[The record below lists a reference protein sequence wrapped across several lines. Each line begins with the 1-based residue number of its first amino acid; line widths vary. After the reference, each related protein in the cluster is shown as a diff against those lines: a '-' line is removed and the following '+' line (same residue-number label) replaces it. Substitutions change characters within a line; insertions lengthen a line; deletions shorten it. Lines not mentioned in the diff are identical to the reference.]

1 MKIQWTLR
9 LVAILAA
16 IALVAALLTFGPS
29 ACTSYFSAKK
39 QAEVSKGQAGAAIDS
54 GAEAMNTVSDV
65 EQNAAITRETTKEA
79 QHEVESAPAG
89 DSNDAADRAACR
101 MRSYANSER
110 CARLR
115 AARPAVAGRPDPA
128 R

>member
-1 MKIQWTLR
+1 MNRTTL
-9 LVAILAA
+9 ILAA
-16 IALVAALLTFGPS
+16 VIVALVVLAALFGPS

-54 GAEAMNTVSDV
+54 GAEAMNTISGV
-65 EQNAAITRETTKEA
+65 EQNAAITRETVKEA
-79 QHEVESAPAG
+79 QHEIEQAPAG
-89 DSNDAADRAACR
+89 NSNDAADRAACR
-101 MRSYANSER
+101 LRAYINSER

-115 AARPAVAGRPDPA
+115 AAHPAIPA